1 MHYNGGRMR
10 FRQDGIIAHDSTL
23 PDTAVGDA
31 AQPGAHLFASR
42 LQSKLET
49 IDTEAFHNQS
59 RWVIV

>member
-1 MHYNGGRMR
+1 MR
-10 FRQDGIIAHDSTL
+10 FRQDGILAHDSTL